1 MQFKMKKTTLIALA
15 TTIAILAGIGLA
27 TVISTVAHQLAG

>member
-1 MQFKMKKTTLIALA
+1 VIAIA
-15 TTIAILAGIGLA
+15 TTIAIPAGIGLA